1 MRLAALQSSL
11 LRAATGRD
19 ECNEPLLRSIRADA
33 RAPVAERIAAY
44 RANIRGAH
52 LQALDSAFPVTR
64 EVLGPKY
71 WGQLL
76 ESDVKA
82 SASASSDLNAYG
94 GFVPAL
100 LATAQQHRPELRE
113 LPYLEELATLEWAV
127 HRARFAADDP
137 DFDWPAFAALSD
149 EDQAQLQFLLSNALQ
164 VLRLQY
170 PVDDIW
176 RAHNGHDGAPNAQ
189 ADTIAC
195 CVHRAGRFDVE
206 VSRMQEQDYALFET
220 LPDSRLGELS
230 GTGNVNDELVQRIFG
245 WIRRGWITGFR
256 TA

>member
-11 LRAATGRD
+11 LGAATGRD

-113 LPYLEELATLEWAV
+113 LPTSRITASDRSGPVGPCPGYVAT
-127 HRARFAADDP
+127 
-137 DFDWPAFAALSD
+137 
-149 EDQAQLQFLLSNALQ
+149 
-164 VLRLQY
+164 
-170 PVDDIW
+170 
-176 RAHNGHDGAPNAQ
+176 
-189 ADTIAC
+189 
-195 CVHRAGRFDVE
+195 
-206 VSRMQEQDYALFET
+206 
-220 LPDSRLGELS
+220 S
-230 GTGNVNDELVQRIFG
+230 GSTKLQRIASESPERSTRQSG
-245 WIRRGWITGFR
+245 RGSPGSSR
-256 TA
+256 